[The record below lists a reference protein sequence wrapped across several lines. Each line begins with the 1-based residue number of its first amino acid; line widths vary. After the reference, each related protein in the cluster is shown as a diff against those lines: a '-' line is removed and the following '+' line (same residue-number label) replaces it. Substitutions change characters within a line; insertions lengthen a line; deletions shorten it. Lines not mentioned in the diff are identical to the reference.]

1 MSGIALIERLDY
13 AQRVVTVRA
22 ALTDDAAF
30 DGAWREG
37 RMLRLEQAIEFT
49 LGKMPEIVFSPIP
62 SSASFTETP

>member
-49 LGKMPEIVFSPIP
+49 LGKMPEIG
-62 SSASFTETP
+62 